1 MSNMDMLGMEPKDFS
16 LDKARWYNLAGVE
29 RVAEWLCNDLAE
41 LEKYATALRTHHDN
55 GPEVSDAMA
64 KVSAALVD
72 ATTKIRALKGMA
84 AE

>member
-41 LEKYATALRTHHDN
+41 LEKYVTALRTHHGDA
-55 GPEVSDAMA
+55 PEI
-64 KVSAALVD
+64 SAAL
-72 ATTKIRALKGMA
+72 AKIDTALASTQNKITALKGV
-84 AE
+84 